1 MVANHLALK
10 VPDASDEQA
19 VMEYRAEFLA
29 VHPDHIE
36 GAPSLAKCDTYEAW
50 LQQVEKDLKN
60 TDPERVEA
68 TQYIAMNETGL
79 VVGVIQLRHD
89 LTNYLRSFGGH
100 IGYSVRPSE
109 RRKGY
114 ASRMLDLCLKEAYTL
129 GLDRV
134 LITCDEDN
142 IGSRRVIE
150 KAGGVLEDA
159 IANPTTGKRTLRFW
173 VALSPSD
180 TLKEVQ
186 AS

>member
-1 MVANHLALK
+1 MVANHLVLK
-10 VPDASDEQA
+10 VPNASDEQA
-19 VMEYRAEFLA
+19 VMEYRDEFLGSQS
-29 VHPDHIE
+29 VIH
-36 GAPSLAKCDTYEAW
+36 GGGSLETFDTYDAW
-50 LQQVEKDLKN
+50 LDKVALDY
-60 TDPERVEA
+60 DSPEEGRVAA
-68 TQYIAMNETGL
+68 TQYLAFNKANHL
-79 VVGVIQLRHD
+79 VGMIQLRHD
-89 LTNYLRSFGGH
+89 LNDYLRSFGGH

-114 ASRMLDLCLKEAYTL
+114 ASRMLGLCLKEAYAL
-129 GLDRV
+129 DLDRV

-173 VALSPSD
+173 VVLSPSD